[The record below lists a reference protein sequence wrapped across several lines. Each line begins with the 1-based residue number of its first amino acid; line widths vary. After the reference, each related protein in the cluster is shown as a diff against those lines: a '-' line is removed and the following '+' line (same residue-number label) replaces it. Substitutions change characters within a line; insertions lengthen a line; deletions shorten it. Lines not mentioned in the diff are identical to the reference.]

1 MTNFPVHTIESAPER
16 SKPALQQLQSAFGM
30 IPNIIGA
37 MSTSPVL
44 INSLVGLF
52 GNVHG
57 GSFTEAQVQTVL
69 LTDAVTNACTW
80 AVAFHTALAL
90 KEGIDPADVQAIREG
105 RLPKDSKLAA
115 LSALAKTMI
124 EKRGRLDDEDVDR
137 FIAAGFG
144 KDHAPRGHRRRRR
157 VHDHELHRQH
167 HEDASRSAVSGSRL
181 GRLRARGACSAIL
194 STGAV
199 HRAGRLCSLSR
210 IAERCRA
217 DPVASSSLSPHAE
230 PAHLVLTPPTQTPF
244 FGRQ

>member
-16 SKPALQQLQSAFGM
+16 SKPALKQLQSAFGM
-30 IPNIIGA
+30 IPNIVGA
-37 MSTSPVL
+37 IATSPVL

-69 LTDAVTNACTW
+69 LTDAVTNASTW

-90 KEGIDPADVQAIREG
+90 KEGIDPADVQAIRES

-124 EKRGRLDDEDVDR
+124 EKRGRLNDQDVDR

-144 KDHAPRGHRRRRR
+144 KDHALEVIAIVAASTITNYTGSITKPPLEAPFQAHAWEDRVPAAGGERRR
-157 VHDHELHRQH
+157 V
-167 HEDASRSAVSGSRL
+167 G
-181 GRLRARGACSAIL
+181 
-194 STGAV
+194 
-199 HRAGRLCSLSR
+199 
-210 IAERCRA
+210 
-217 DPVASSSLSPHAE
+217 
-230 PAHLVLTPPTQTPF
+230 
-244 FGRQ
+244 